1 MSLSPTAKKTKAK
14 INKWDLTNLK
24 FFCTIKK
31 INKTKSQPTEQEKIF
46 ANDMSDKVLLSKIYK
61 LPIQLNIKE
70 KKNPVKKMSRHSS
83 QEEMQIDGQ
92 QVHDN
97 MFSITDH

>member
-1 MSLSPTAKKTKAK
+1 
-14 INKWDLTNLK
+14 
-24 FFCTIKK
+24 
-31 INKTKSQPTEQEKIF
+31 
-46 ANDMSDKVLLSKIYK
+46 MSDKVLLSKIYK

-97 MFSITDH
+97 MFSITDHQGNANQNHNALVNANYDI